1 MSRQPRVDV
10 ANEIYH
16 VINRANAR
24 QQIFKTHQDY
34 RATLIAL
41 QETLKKIPIEI
52 FSYILMPNHWHFS
65 VRPIRNGDMGKFFG
79 KFTQKATQRWHA
91 SHQTA
96 GSGHLFQGRF
106 KSFIVDKEQYF
117 IQLMKYIE
125 ANALR
130 SKLVK
135 KAEDW
140 PWGSLH
146 IRKKYPALA
155 RKLLS
160 KWPVDIPLS
169 NYLDEINSPIS
180 ENQLRVVRRC
190 VKKGMPFGNSDWTSS
205 IVKKYGL
212 KYTVRS
218 SGRAGCSKAK

>member
-1 MSRQPRVDV
+1 MARQPRVDV

-135 KAEDW
+135 K
-140 PWGSLH
+140 
-146 IRKKYPALA
+146 
-155 RKLLS
+155 
-160 KWPVDIPLS
+160 
-169 NYLDEINSPIS
+169 
-180 ENQLRVVRRC
+180 
-190 VKKGMPFGNSDWTSS
+190 GMPFGNSDWTSS

-218 SGRAGCSKAK
+218 SGRPGCSKAK

>member
-96 GSGHLFQGRF
+96 GSGHLFQGPYKAVHVEQNYQLLHLSAYIHKNPTELAEWRNKISDYPWSSLQDFSTKNRWDNLIVPNIILEQF
-106 KSFIVDKEQYF
+106 KTNGYQKFLE
-117 IQLMKYIE
+117 
-125 ANALR
+125 
-130 SKLVK
+130 
-135 KAEDW
+135 
-140 PWGSLH
+140 
-146 IRKKYPALA
+146 
-155 RKLLS
+155 
-160 KWPVDIPLS
+160 
-169 NYLDEINSPIS
+169 
-180 ENQLRVVRRC
+180 
-190 VKKGMPFGNSDWTSS
+190 TS
-205 IVKKYGL
+205 
-212 KYTVRS
+212 T
-218 SGRAGCSKAK
+218 AKNVEHSVFNI